1 MAWVLKPVDTTK
13 SPHDSAQ
20 GAVMQGTSLGFV
32 VTTVQLVSPII
43 TLVIFMCSLNPPP
56 AMVIVCPPW
65 MEPDAGVMLEITIL
79 DLSFPRLLTAL
90 PTPPFL
96 YNPVNFHFIHD
107 N

>member
-20 GAVMQGTSLGFV
+20 GAVMQVTSLGLV
-32 VTTVQLVSPII
+32 VTRVQLVSPII

-65 MEPDAGVMLEITIL
+65 MEPDAGLMVEITIL

-96 YNPVNFHFIHD
+96 CNPVNFHVIND

>member
-1 MAWVLKPVDTTK
+1 MLNPVETTK

-20 GAVMQGTSLGFV
+20 GAVMQVTSLGVV
-32 VTTVQLVSPII
+32 VTRVQLVSPII

-65 MEPDAGVMLEITIL
+65 MEPEAGLMVEITIL

-90 PTPPFL
+90 PNPPFL
-96 YNPVNFHFIHD
+96 YNPINFQLMND

>member
-1 MAWVLKPVDTTK
+1 MLEPVDTIR
-13 SPHDSAQ
+13 SPHDSAH
-20 GAVMQGTSLGFV
+20 GAVMQVTSLGV
-32 VTTVQLVSPII
+32 VVRTVQLVSPIV

-65 MEPDAGVMLEITIL
+65 MEPDDGLMLDITIL

-90 PTPPFL
+90 PNPPFL
-96 YNPVNFHFIHD
+96 YNPINFQLMND

>member
-1 MAWVLKPVDTTK
+1 MLEPVDTIR

-20 GAVMQGTSLGFV
+20 GAVMQVTSLGV
-32 VTTVQLVSPII
+32 VVRTVQLVSPIV

-65 MEPDAGVMLEITIL
+65 MEPDDGLMLDITIL

-96 YNPVNFHFIHD
+96 YNPVNFHLIYD
-107 N
+107 VN

>member
-1 MAWVLKPVDTTK
+1 MLEPVDTIR
-13 SPHDSAQ
+13 SPHDSAH
-20 GAVMQGTSLGFV
+20 GAVMQVTSLGV
-32 VTTVQLVSPII
+32 VVRTVQLVSPIV

-65 MEPDAGVMLEITIL
+65 MEPDDGLMLDITIL
-79 DLSFPRLLTAL
+79 DLSFPRLLTAF

-96 YNPVNFHFIHD
+96 NNLINFYSIYD